1 MKSPRFLSLC
11 ALGCFLSLSS
21 VQAATPVAQENP
33 GEIPVALKDV
43 GISEHLGAQV
53 SIDHLQFLDES
64 GKRVVLGDY
73 FKQGRPVL
81 MTIIY
86 YECPNLCSFVLNGLV
101 SSLKT
106 MDWVPGKQFDVV
118 AISMDPREGPELAAR
133 KKAGYLASYHRPE
146 TAAGWH
152 FLTALPEQ
160 NIVATH
166 RGDPPSNSSVI
177 QLANEVGFQF
187 RWAGD
192 QYAHTA
198 AVYVLTPE
206 GKVSRYL
213 YGIDFPEATVR
224 LSLLEASNGKI
235 GSIVDRV
242 VLFCYHYDPQTKKYS
257 PYVMHLM
264 QAGGGVTVLFLGLF
278 LFISWRSE
286 RRSSAVSA
294 LPTKGV

>member
-1 MKSPRFLSLC
+1 MKFHGFLSLC
-11 ALGCFLSLSS
+11 ALGCFLSLFS
-21 VQAATPVAQENP
+21 VQAAPPVAQENP

-73 FKQGRPVL
+73 FKHGRPVL

-106 MDWVPGKQFDVV
+106 MDWVPGKQFDLV
-118 AISMDPREGPELAAR
+118 AVSMDPREGPELAAR
-133 KKAGYLASYHRPE
+133 KRAGYLASYHRPE

-160 NIVATH
+160 NIAAAH
-166 RGDPPSNSSVI
+166 RGDPPSNSSVT

-213 YGIDFPEATVR
+213 YGIDFPQATVR

-286 RRSSAVSA
+286 RRSSAVSEA
-294 LPTKGV
+294 PTKGV